1 MQVPPLFKQKL
12 IFDDVFVFVSR
23 YLGVEVT
30 ERHYEL
36 EASISSKSKL
46 AFEWHIGGPDGIRK
60 EVVRSLCDNITKRG
74 VPAPDCARR
83 TQVSIAELDTL
94 AQRTASRAEGPLRD
108 KLGCDDVEVSC
119 RYIGVVVPG
128 GFDQNAPVNKQSRI
142 AFRWTLQA
150 QEWEWNEETAMRMKD
165 MGPRDAPLP
174 RCSVTRQRLADLAKE
189 AAQNVSDKFS
199 LVVSCKSRP

>member
-1 MQVPPLFKQKL
+1 MF
-12 IFDDVFVFVSR
+12 FDNVFVFVLK
-23 YLGVEVT
+23 YLSVEVT
-30 ERHYEL
+30 EGRYEL
-36 EASISSKSKL
+36 EASASSKSKL
-46 AFEWHIGGPDGIRK
+46 AFEWYIEGPDGVRK
-60 EVVRSLCDNITKRG
+60 EVVSTLCINITRRG

-108 KLGCDDVEVSC
+108 KLGCDDIEVSC

-142 AFRWTLQA
+142 AFRWTLQT

-165 MGPRDAPLP
+165 MGLRDVPL
-174 RCSVTRQRLADLAKE
+174 RRRSVTRQRFADLY
-189 AAQNVSDKFS
+189 QVH
-199 LVVSCKSRP
+199 

>member
-1 MQVPPLFKQKL
+1 M
-12 IFDDVFVFVSR
+12 
-23 YLGVEVT
+23 T
-30 ERHYEL
+30 EGHYEL
-36 EASISSKSKL
+36 EASASSRSKL
-46 AFEWHIGGPDGIRK
+46 AFEWHIEGPDGVRK
-60 EVVRSLCDNITKRG
+60 EVVSTLCDNITKRG

-83 TQVSIAELDTL
+83 TQVSIAELDSL

-128 GFDQNAPVNKQSRI
+128 GFEQNAPVNKQSRI
-142 AFRWTLQA
+142 AFRWTLRT
-150 QEWEWNEETAMRMKD
+150 QEWEWNEETSMFVKH
-165 MGPRDAPLP
+165 MGSRDVPLP

-189 AAQNVSDKFS
+189 AAQKVSDKFS